1 MEVMAQQAV
10 TMMIN
15 PAKRV
20 RLMIIDDSS
29 SVRAV
34 FGRMLAD
41 RDDIQIVGSFGDAVE
56 AIAKIPTVR
65 PDVISLDVEMPG
77 LSGMDALQQILEID
91 PEAKVIMLS
100 ALTLAG
106 SKTTTEALSLGAVD
120 VLTKPGLGV
129 SPSEFKTAFCNKL
142 ISLRRH

>member
-1 MEVMAQQAV
+1 MI
-10 TMMIN
+10 IN

-20 RLMIIDDSS
+20 RLMIVDDSP
-29 SVRAV
+29 SVRRV

-41 RDDIQIVGSFGDAVE
+41 RDDIEIVGLFGDAVE
-56 AIAKIPTVR
+56 AIAKIPTIK

-77 LSGMDALQQILEID
+77 LGGIDALQQILQID

-100 ALTLAG
+100 TLTQAG

-129 SPSEFKTAFCNKL
+129 SPSEFKTALCNKL
-142 ISLRRH
+142 KSLRGG